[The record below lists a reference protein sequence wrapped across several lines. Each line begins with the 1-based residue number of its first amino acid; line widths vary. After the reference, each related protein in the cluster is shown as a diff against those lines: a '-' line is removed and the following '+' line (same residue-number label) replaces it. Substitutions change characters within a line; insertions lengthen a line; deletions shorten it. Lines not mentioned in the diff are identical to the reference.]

1 MIACGNCGANNI
13 DAARFCEACGKPVL
27 KPEETGLAGLHTI
40 DPSLEPRPDPASKSP
55 LDLKPGDIFADRYR
69 IVAEIGRGGMGVVYR
84 VHDPVTQR
92 DVVLKLIRGDRLAGK
107 DAVKR
112 LVREGVLARDIR
124 HNNVVAVYD
133 VGEVK
138 GLPFLT
144 MELLEGGS
152 LRAWMQKQMREGA
165 EASMATA
172 ANVMRELLDGLG
184 AAHAQ
189 NVIHRDL
196 KPENIVLL
204 SEPSDNGVRL
214 KILDFGIARAGG
226 VSETGVTS
234 LGTLEYM
241 APEQV
246 TAPEAAQ
253 ASADFYS
260 LSVIFYELLIGVVP
274 KGHWQPPSGGRSDVP
289 PAIDK
294 LIERG
299 LSNNPRQRPQS
310 AQHYRAELEAALAG
324 QAPQPAPV
332 FQPGPAPRPSPAPH
346 PGPAPQPGPSPQ
358 PAPKPAGPNPVAAFF
373 GNMTPA
379 KMAIIGGVAVVLI
392 GGGIAS
398 SMMESGVP
406 SPQTSAVN
414 YNNQTDDP
422 PGYNQP
428 NYIPPNNTPP
438 PPPPQQPAQNPPPD
452 VSRYGVLTG
461 LWTDTKGN
469 QVAVTVSS
477 DGEVE
482 GQVTAGGFAGQGFY
496 GEFSGTLLNYI
507 IGNDQQGVIV
517 QGAAQWVDICHVV
530 YPDVDA
536 YGQPNGQMVSFHVN
550 HTSDVQCF

>member
-1 MIACGNCGANNI
+1 
-13 DAARFCEACGKPVL
+13 
-27 KPEETGLAGLHTI
+27 
-40 DPSLEPRPDPASKSP
+40 
-55 LDLKPGDIFADRYR
+55 
-69 IVAEIGRGGMGVVYR
+69 
-84 VHDPVTQR
+84 
-92 DVVLKLIRGDRLAGK
+92 
-107 DAVKR
+107 
-112 LVREGVLARDIR
+112 
-124 HNNVVAVYD
+124 
-133 VGEVK
+133 
-138 GLPFLT
+138 
-144 MELLEGGS
+144 
-152 LRAWMQKQMREGA
+152 
-165 EASMATA
+165 
-172 ANVMRELLDGLG
+172 
-184 AAHAQ
+184 
-189 NVIHRDL
+189 
-196 KPENIVLL
+196 
-204 SEPSDNGVRL
+204 
-214 KILDFGIARAGG
+214 
-226 VSETGVTS
+226 
-234 LGTLEYM
+234 
-241 APEQV
+241 
-246 TAPEAAQ
+246 
-253 ASADFYS
+253 
-260 LSVIFYELLIGVVP
+260 VIFYELLIGVVP

-324 QAPQPAPV
+324 HAPQPAPV

-358 PAPKPAGPNPVAAFF
+358 PAPKPPGPNPFAAFF

-406 SPQTSAVN
+406 SPQTSAAN

-438 PPPPQQPAQNPPPD
+438 SPPQQPAQNPPPD